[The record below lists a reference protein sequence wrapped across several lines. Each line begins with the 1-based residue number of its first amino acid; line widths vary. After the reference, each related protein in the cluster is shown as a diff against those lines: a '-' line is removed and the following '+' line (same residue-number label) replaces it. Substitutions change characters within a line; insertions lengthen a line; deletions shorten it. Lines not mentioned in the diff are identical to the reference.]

1 MSTRPAT
8 IRNATT
14 LARSAYDFMASW
26 PFQKGYT
33 DGRTGQPLAYEAFSG
48 TRDQTRYE
56 RGRQFAMIHS
66 SKGKQLIVNNLAVFE
81 FQAAANRKEIV

>member
-1 MSTRPAT
+1 MS

-56 RGRQFAMIHS
+56 RGRQFARFRGVTVMDR
-66 SKGKQLIVNNLAVFE
+66 
-81 FQAAANRKEIV
+81 QAGAAPVEAGRRDRPGRPPRA

>member
-1 MSTRPAT
+1 MSM
-8 IRNATT
+8 RNATT
-14 LARSAYDFMASW
+14 ATRSAYDFMASW

-33 DGRTGQPLAYEAFSG
+33 DGRKGEPMSYEAFPT

-81 FQAAANRKEIV
+81 FHAATQRKEIV

>member
-1 MSTRPAT
+1 MS
-8 IRNATT
+8 IRNCAT
-14 LARSAYDFMASW
+14 LACSAYNFMASR

>member
-33 DGRTGQPLAYEAFSG
+33 DGRTGQPMSYEAFSG

-56 RGRQFAMIHS
+56 RGRQFA
-66 SKGKQLIVNNLAVFE
+66 VNNLAVFE